1 MMSRSSRSGTSSSR
15 GGTEASYSGRE
26 GWSERRR
33 SRERESASSSS
44 SRRDRGGDTRSSG
57 GSANEKS
64 ESYSSSRKRMSSS
77 SSSSVSYPC
86 SHSSDRS
93 SRRHD
98 SERGASGDKA
108 ARLSSSPSA
117 HRPSSPRHRA
127 SSSSSSR
134 TSSSSSSS
142 AWPSTRD
149 ASVSWSRG
157 SKQGYGSSSRRD
169 KSRSPS
175 RRDREGSRERRY
187 DRRQGSSS
195 RVYGRGS
202 RSGSREGGRRSTS
215 AISDSREK
223 DPLSNPAGASDSEQ
237 EAGRRRKAS
246 DEILY
251 SSIAVLENI
260 PENCTEEDV
269 EERVRSVSISKGF
282 SVPNGVTFAQMTP
295 QDLRVQLGKALQA
308 PETPEVPSVMTVAY
322 VDFPSVDA
330 AAKFR
335 RSCRT
340 GSLFLFNRHCTVHHL
355 PDRTAALEADANLSQ
370 PARVGKSAAGGTGP
384 LRSDSWACFR
394 CNVYNV
400 GSRAACGNCGGVP
413 EADPSQAAAT
423 GDTRGRGARGSGA
436 KGAAEAGVGGWG
448 FDPVE
453 NPSAWM
459 VVMDVLGLEVE
470 DFLKAFRRASRKF
483 QVTGETDSGKKS
495 ADQSKGDGAGSGSS
509 GRLEIQKCVYVE
521 DTAKEGGGRPNHFLL
536 LRFSSSEASIEGWK
550 CVKSLVGKEVAS
562 QLCGA
567 RAQVLTRK
575 EKQSMQEM
583 LKIVEK
589 TGSRDDSKDI
599 SVLRIK
605 LEDMQDI
612 AKSSSV
618 YEQLLQQWQGL
629 LLPLATNQ
637 PPLLTSLDEKS
648 GYYYDA
654 SIDLYLDPT
663 TNYYMTS
670 VGDYYIHDSSVS
682 ALRRVCSYADQQKLL
697 EQGSEGGRAK
707 MDGAT
712 GDNGG
717 EATGQEGG
725 RGSGSHGPSNSTDT
739 VASLLAAA
747 QKTAK
752 AAKDALERAKEQR
765 GLDEEQKRQRRLQEL
780 QKLEDQHRQNMKQKQ
795 LQKQAGCDAIYDE
808 AQAGYGHDPN
818 IFTQNGYSAGSGGAY
833 GARQMGDGGPE
844 AEMSQNF
851 SGRFPGSVAPSGYGF
866 PSGGAGASGVSPSPT
881 SGVSGGPMGFTPP
894 PPPPPPGGRG
904 EGVPGKEG
912 QQFFLPHQYGGENA
926 HGAGRGRGGR
936 GGGFGGHERVFEDS
950 RSGLLGV
957 SGIFETGGPTE
968 EDEDESLS
976 RPGGQGAEDRGTRDA
991 RKEDRR
997 AGFSGEK
1004 VTKEDARDDRVKSED
1019 DQEKEAFCFLCLR
1032 KFVSKDSLL
1041 EHETKSKLH
1050 AWFVSEQKK
1059 SQHQREEK
1067 RKKEIELMQ
1076 LLQLQLA

>member
-1 MMSRSSRSGTSSSR
+1 MMSRSS
-15 GGTEASYSGRE
+15 RE
-26 GWSERRR
+26 GWSERR
-33 SRERESASSSS
+33 SERERESSSS
-44 SRRDRGGDTRSSG
+44 SRRDRGGETRRSG
-57 GSANEKS
+57 GSHSGANEKS
-64 ESYSSSRKRMSSS
+64 ESYSSSRKRTSSS
-77 SSSSVSYPC
+77 SSSSPSYSG

-93 SRRHD
+93 SRRHE
-98 SERGASGDKA
+98 SEHDRSGEKE
-108 ARLSSSPSA
+108 ARVSSPSSR
-117 HRPSSPRHRA
+117 RPSSPRQRSS

-134 TSSSSSSS
+134 TSSSSS
-142 AWPSTRD
+142 AWPSSRH
-149 ASVSWSRG
+149 ASSSWSRS
-157 SKQGYGSSSRRD
+157 SKEGYSSSSRRE

-175 RRDREGSRERRY
+175 RRGREGSRESRF
-187 DRRQGSSS
+187 DRRQGSS
-195 RVYGRGS
+195 RVYGHSS
-202 RSGSREGGRRSTS
+202 RSGSREGRRSTS

-223 DPLSNPAGASDSEQ
+223 DPLSGPAGTSDSEQ
-237 EAGRRRKAS
+237 EASRRDSRKDDA
-246 DEILY
+246 DEVLY

-295 QDLRVQLGKALQA
+295 QDLRAQLGKASQKT
-308 PETPEVPSVMTVAY
+308 ETSEPADAVMTVAY

-340 GSLFLFNRHCTVHHL
+340 GALFLFNRHCAVHQL
-355 PDRTAALEADANLSQ
+355 PDRTAALEADAGLAGS
-370 PARVGKSAAGGTGP
+370 RGRSGKAGAVS
-384 LRSDSWACFR
+384 LRSESWACFR

-400 GSRAACGNCGGVP
+400 GSRACANCGAAALD
-413 EADPSQAAAT
+413 ADPAQAST
-423 GDTRGRGARGSGA
+423 GDTRGRGARGTGSGA
-436 KGAAEAGVGGWG
+436 KGTEAGVGGWG

-470 DFLKAFRRASRKF
+470 DFLKAFRRASRKL
-483 QVTGETDSGKKS
+483 QAAGEAEAKKS
-495 ADQSKGDGAGSGSS
+495 GDPSKGDSGSGAS

-521 DTAKEGGGRPNHFLL
+521 DGAKEGGGRPNHFLL
-536 LRFSSSEASIEGWK
+536 LRFSASDVAIEGWK

-589 TGSRDDSKDI
+589 TGSRDDSKDV
-599 SVLRIK
+599 SVLRVK
-605 LEDMQDI
+605 LKDLQDI
-612 AKSSSV
+612 AKASSV

-637 PPLLTSLDEKS
+637 PPPLTNLDEKS

-670 VGDYYIHDSSVS
+670 VGDYYIHDANAS

-697 EQGSEGGRAK
+697 EQRAEGGRAK
-707 MDGAT
+707 ADGA
-712 GDNGG
+712 G
-717 EATGQEGG
+717 EAEGA
-725 RGSGSHGPSNSTDT
+725 RGSGGGPSNPVDT

-747 QKTAK
+747 QKTAR

-765 GLDEEQKRQRRLQEL
+765 GLDEEQKRQKRLQEL

-795 LQKQAGCDAIYDE
+795 LQKQAACDAMFDE
-808 AQAGYGHDPN
+808 SQAGYGHDPN
-818 IFTQNGYSAGSGGAY
+818 MFTQNGYSAGGNGGGAF
-833 GARQMGDGGPE
+833 GRQMGGAGPE
-844 AEMSQNF
+844 DEMAQNF
-851 SGRFPGSVAPSGYGF
+851 AGRFAGSAPMGYGF
-866 PSGGAGASGVSPSPT
+866 PSGGAGASGVSPSLT
-881 SGVSGGPMGFTPP
+881 SGVSAGQMGFTPP
-894 PPPPPPGGRG
+894 PPPPSGRSG
-904 EGVPGKEG
+904 GVPGKEG

-926 HGAGRGRGGR
+926 NVAGRGRGRGGR
-936 GGGFGGHERVFEDS
+936 GGGFSGSDRVFEDS
-950 RSGLLGV
+950 RPGFLGV
-957 SGIFETGGPTE
+957 SGIFERGGSTQ
-968 EDEDESLS
+968 EDEESLS
-976 RPGGQGAEDRGTRDA
+976 LPSGQIAEEGGAREGRDA
-991 RKEDRR
+991 GGKEGG
-997 AGFSGEK
+997 AGISGEK
-1004 VTKEDARDDRVKSED
+1004 TSKGDIRDAGQNGEEDKEE
-1019 DQEKEAFCFLCLR
+1019 EAFCFLCLR
-1032 KFVSKDSLL
+1032 KFTSKESLA

-1050 AWFVSEQKK
+1050 AWFVSEHEKN
-1059 SQHQREEK
+1059 QHRREEK